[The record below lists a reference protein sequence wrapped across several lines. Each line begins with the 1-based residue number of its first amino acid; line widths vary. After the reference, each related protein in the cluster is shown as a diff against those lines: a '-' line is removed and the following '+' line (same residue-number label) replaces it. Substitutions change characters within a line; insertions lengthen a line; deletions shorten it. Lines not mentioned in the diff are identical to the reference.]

1 MKLLIVLT
9 VAFFAIAGCSTA
21 MKVDNQIG
29 ATLKQMDKNMSTDC
43 RAGFAEGLTS
53 GSNLDT
59 ALKASLAAIVL
70 YANKDS
76 EEYKRCFTDGA
87 WVSFSVHGSSDLIK
101 KAVIEIGTIGV
112 IK

>member
-1 MKLLIVLT
+1 MKLLIALIVVGTL
-9 VAFFAIAGCSTA
+9 AGCTTA
-21 MKVDNQIG
+21 MKVDNKIG
-29 ATLKQMDKNMSTDC
+29 ETLKQMDKNMTTDC

-87 WVSFSVHGSSDLIK
+87 WVSFSVHGSGDLIK
-101 KAVIEIGTIGV
+101 KAVTEIGTIGV
-112 IK
+112 VK